1 MEQLMEN
8 GAVQETGTPEAE
20 AQEAEAREMG
30 VRQAEA
36 QELEA
41 EAQAQEAEAQ
51 ESGTQETMES
61 MMDQFALFDL
71 HKGEIR
77 RGTVI
82 EEMENGWL
90 VDVNYKC
97 EGYLPSKEWTHRIL
111 VGDAEKPKKGD
122 SVEVQVVSIREGEE
136 AQLLLSRWR
145 HEFDRRWTEFENKLA
160 QNEIIQV
167 RALRKVKGGLMVDCC
182 GLEGFIPISHLAA
195 DGRGV
200 NLNKFL
206 DEVFDV
212 KLLERDRRKH
222 RIVFSRKSL
231 VEKEAAELR
240 AKFYEEVKEGS
251 IIEGEVSSLTDFG
264 VFVNIGAVDGLVH
277 MSEISWKR
285 NVRIKDAFRKG
296 DKVTVKVIGID
307 YENNKISLSIKQVAG
322 NPWDSV
328 ADRIRKDATLTGPI
342 TNVTDFGAFVEIEPG
357 VEGLIHIGD
366 ISWTRIRHPKE
377 VFRKG
382 QEVQV
387 QVLEVDSDKR
397 RISLGFKQ
405 LNDPWKGLDEKY
417 RKGQDVTVKVVRLA
431 EFGAFVEV
439 EDGVEGLIHI
449 SQLSTRRVEK
459 PGDVLKEKQEVTA
472 RVLEVNPDQRR
483 MRLSLSALEEQQPHV
498 RDEDRGGKRRS
509 GRSEQEKHQRPA
521 QEEVANYTMA
531 DLFKDQNISRD

>member
-1 MEQLMEN
+1 
-8 GAVQETGTPEAE
+8 
-20 AQEAEAREMG
+20 
-30 VRQAEA
+30 
-36 QELEA
+36 
-41 EAQAQEAEAQ
+41 
-51 ESGTQETMES
+51 MES

>member
-1 MEQLMEN
+1 MEN
-8 GAVQETGTPEAE
+8 GAVQEITD
-20 AQEAEAREMG
+20 QEAGM
-30 VRQAEA
+30 
-36 QELEA
+36 QE
-41 EAQAQEAEAQ
+41 
-51 ESGTQETMES
+51 TQETMES
-61 MMDQFALFDL
+61 MMDQLDLFDL

-77 RGTVI
+77 TGAVI
-82 EEMENGWL
+82 EETENGWL

-111 VGDAEKPKKGD
+111 VGDAEKPQKGD
-122 SVEVQVVSIREGEE
+122 RVEVQVVSIREGEE

-145 HEFDRRWTEFENKLA
+145 HEFDRRWTEFEDKLA

-167 RALRKVKGGLMVDCC
+167 KALRKVKGGLMVDCC

-200 NLNKFL
+200 NLSKFV

-212 KLLERDRRKH
+212 TLLEKDRRKH

-231 VEKEAAELR
+231 VEKEVAEQR

-251 IIEGEVSSLTDFG
+251 VIEGEVSSLTDFG

-285 NVRIKDAFRKG
+285 NVRIKDAFKKG

-307 YENNKISLSIKQVAG
+307 YENNKISLSIKQVSG
-322 NPWDSV
+322 NPWDSIL
-328 ADRIRKDATLTGPI
+328 DRIQRGATLTGPI

-387 QVLEVDSDKR
+387 QILEIDSEKR

-405 LNDPWKGLDEKY
+405 LNDPWKDLDEKY
-417 RKGQDVTVKVVRLA
+417 HKGQDITVKVVRLA
-431 EFGAFVEV
+431 DFGAFVEV

-449 SQLSTRRVEK
+449 SQLSTKRVEK
-459 PGDVLKEKQEVTA
+459 PSDVLHEKQEVTA
-472 RVLEVNPDQRR
+472 RVIEVNPEQRR
-483 MRLSLSALEEQQPHV
+483 MRLSLSALEEPQAPRV
-498 RDEDRGGKRRS
+498 RDDEPHNNGGNKRRS
-509 GRSEQEKHQRPA
+509 GRSDQDRHQRAA
-521 QEEVANYTMA
+521 QEEVTNYTMA
-531 DLFKDQNISRD
+531 DLFKDQNINQN